1 MHKQIYSRILITK
14 VLLGTLILS
23 VALGNMGFACNKN
36 DPKVRQ
42 LAKVSDD
49 VGQGLLTTVLVIN
62 DAKKNGTLS
71 QADVDFLKPILKE
84 IGEGNKRAIEIGKS
98 LNELGDIPLNKQ
110 QELLQAISFVAD
122 TIVTLNNEGALRI
135 KDPAKRALFSTV
147 VLAMQSSITS
157 IVVILNLRRQK

>member
-1 MHKQIYSRILITK
+1 MRKQFYNRILITK

-42 LAKVSDD
+42 LAKANDD
-49 VGQGLLTTVLVIN
+49 VGEGLLTVATILR
-62 DAKKNGTLS
+62 DSKANGTIS

-84 IGEGNKRAIEIGKS
+84 IGEGNKKTIEIGKS
-98 LNELGDIPLNKQ
+98 LNELEDIPLNKQ
-110 QELLQAISFVAD
+110 QELLQAISFVTD
-122 TIVTLNNEGALRI
+122 TVTTLNNEGALRI
-135 KDPAKRALFSTV
+135 KDPSKRALFSAV

-157 IVVILNLRRQK
+157 VVIILNLKGQK